1 MNRFVTLV
9 ALFLLS
15 FASLTSF
22 GQSFS
27 TQGYFVG
34 SGPRQLIQADF
45 NGDHIPDL
53 VTVNNL
59 SNTVSI
65 LINNGDGTFRA
76 HLEFATGPGP
86 TGLAAVDINKDGK
99 MDLVVSNGQADAAHS
114 VSILLGNG
122 EGTFQPHRDIN
133 GGPDPNSITLGTL
146 NHARKPHTAPPRA
159 APVDALYVELGDGQC
174 GAVTQKVTARLG

>member
-15 FASLTSF
+15 FISLTSF

-53 VTVNNL
+53 ATANNL

-76 HLEFATGPGP
+76 QLEYATA
-86 TGLAAVDINKDGK
+86 LA
-99 MDLVVSNGQADAAHS
+99 LQAWQQ
-114 VSILLGNG
+114 L
-122 EGTFQPHRDIN
+122 T
-133 GGPDPNSITLGTL
+133 
-146 NHARKPHTAPPRA
+146 
-159 APVDALYVELGDGQC
+159 
-174 GAVTQKVTARLG
+174 